1 MPKADPSVAL
11 AQKALELCDDC
22 EPGDVDCEE
31 TCVEK
36 TLALKSGATTVRKM
50 AAGMPAPSGVMVAL
64 RMPKTVADAIAI
76 PGGEKAEDLHV
87 TVAYIPKIGAD
98 EAKRMLIQEALAPLA
113 QTLAPIKGCIG
124 GIGVFNASESSGNRR
139 VFYATFSSPGLEKLR
154 AAVLDAL
161 AKVGVEP
168 ANKHGFVPH
177 ITLKYL
183 DEKEGIPGQPVA
195 MPDFPVDGLCIGWAE
210 GAVELELNGV
220 VVLKAG
226 EPVKLDL
233 GCGDARAPG
242 HIGIDLAPQD
252 EATLMHDLEA
262 GIPMPD
268 ASVDEIRAHDL
279 LHHMADP
286 EHLMGEADRVLKPG
300 GLLSYEGPDALEA
313 PEGYTEE
320 SAETEARKDADGKDQ
335 SWNKQVFRKGDPA
348 TSDDASPRD
357 PAPGADAPLPA
368 DAQLALDAVGYGR
381 PDGRSAA
388 RGNEHFGYPS
398 AGGQPT
404 DSVAKREGLIARIR
418 KAVAGFLSEREVEQ
432 LVKKA
437 MAGAEKMPPAAQPDP
452 HLSSKDH
459 LARLDRMVQKAASD
473 FHAAPTLP
481 NRAALYDAVLAR
493 DSAERVLKLDLGMEE
508 GHSSVVRVMK
518 ADKERQ
524 IVYGVVLEP
533 DTEDSQGDVI
543 SADDIEKTAHDYL
556 IDSRVVGSGHTKA
569 IKAHPVE
576 SYLAPVDF
584 EVEGPHGKQT
594 VKKGSWVLAAKITD
608 PQEWDKIKKGDYTG
622 WSVGGVGQR
631 DPM

>member
-286 EHLMGEADRVLKPG
+286 EHLSRTPWALRHPSRRPLFRRDRH
-300 GLLSYEGPDALEA
+300 DR
-313 PEGYTEE
+313 T
-320 SAETEARKDADGKDQ
+320 
-335 SWNKQVFRKGDPA
+335 
-348 TSDDASPRD
+348 PRLRD
-357 PAPGADAPLPA
+357 VRH
-368 DAQLALDAVGYGR
+368 LDLR
-381 PDGRSAA
+381 
-388 RGNEHFGYPS
+388 HH
-398 AGGQPT
+398 
-404 DSVAKREGLIARIR
+404 
-418 KAVAGFLSEREVEQ
+418 
-432 LVKKA
+432 
-437 MAGAEKMPPAAQPDP
+437 PPV
-452 HLSSKDH
+452 S
-459 LARLDRMVQKAASD
+459 
-473 FHAAPTLP
+473 
-481 NRAALYDAVLAR
+481 DAVLLDRVRAAGR
-493 DSAERVLKLDLGMEE
+493 GVERRPRFDRAG
-508 GHSSVVRVMK
+508 
-518 ADKERQ
+518 A
-524 IVYGVVLEP
+524 
-533 DTEDSQGDVI
+533 
-543 SADDIEKTAHDYL
+543 
-556 IDSRVVGSGHTKA
+556 
-569 IKAHPVE
+569 
-576 SYLAPVDF
+576 
-584 EVEGPHGKQT
+584 GPECG
-594 VKKGSWVLAAKITD
+594 
-608 PQEWDKIKKGDYTG
+608 
-622 WSVGGVGQR
+622 
-631 DPM
+631 

>member
-1 MPKADPSVAL
+1 
-11 AQKALELCDDC
+11 
-22 EPGDVDCEE
+22 
-31 TCVEK
+31 
-36 TLALKSGATTVRKM
+36 
-50 AAGMPAPSGVMVAL
+50 
-64 RMPKTVADAIAI
+64 
-76 PGGEKAEDLHV
+76 
-87 TVAYIPKIGAD
+87 
-98 EAKRMLIQEALAPLA
+98 
-113 QTLAPIKGCIG
+113 
-124 GIGVFNASESSGNRR
+124 
-139 VFYATFSSPGLEKLR
+139 
-154 AAVLDAL
+154 
-161 AKVGVEP
+161 
-168 ANKHGFVPH
+168 
-177 ITLKYL
+177 
-183 DEKEGIPGQPVA
+183 
-195 MPDFPVDGLCIGWAE
+195 
-210 GAVELELNGV
+210 
-220 VVLKAG
+220 
-226 EPVKLDL
+226 
-233 GCGDARAPG
+233 
-242 HIGIDLAPQD
+242 
-252 EATLMHDLEA
+252 
-262 GIPMPD
+262 
-268 ASVDEIRAHDL
+268 
-279 LHHMADP
+279 
-286 EHLMGEADRVLKPG
+286 
-300 GLLSYEGPDALEA
+300 
-313 PEGYTEE
+313 
-320 SAETEARKDADGKDQ
+320 
-335 SWNKQVFRKGDPA
+335 
-348 TSDDASPRD
+348 
-357 PAPGADAPLPA
+357 
-368 DAQLALDAVGYGR
+368 
-381 PDGRSAA
+381 
-388 RGNEHFGYPS
+388 
-398 AGGQPT
+398 
-404 DSVAKREGLIARIR
+404 VAKREGLIARIR